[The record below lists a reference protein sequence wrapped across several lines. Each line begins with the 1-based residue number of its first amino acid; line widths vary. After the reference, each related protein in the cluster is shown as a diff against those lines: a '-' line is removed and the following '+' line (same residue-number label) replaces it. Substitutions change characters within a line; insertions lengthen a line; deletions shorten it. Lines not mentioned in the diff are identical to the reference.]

1 MSQRHFFV
9 DIGTQINQ
17 YQVVEHIGRG
27 GMADVWSARDTRLN
41 RMVAIKTIAPSLDAV
56 DDPVK
61 LFKREAQTIASME
74 HPHILPIYDFGD
86 FESKLYIVMRYVTGG
101 SLGDVLE
108 QQGALAPSDVV
119 RYAKHIAAALDYAH
133 ANKVVHLD
141 LKPQNVL
148 LDSSQSPYL
157 ADFGLATPLDREGRA
172 VNPGSGT
179 LLYMAPE
186 QLISEVID
194 HRADIYAF
202 SLMMYHLLT
211 GKMPFD
217 GTQPLALKQ
226 LQFQDDLPIIENCS
240 AYVNEILRRGCAV
253 EAQDRPATAGELVRE
268 LESVIRETVD
278 LSGITFDDSI
288 SSAFGA
294 ALMTDDANLLEAVD
308 LYSRAHYAWA
318 GGQGKFLLGVT
329 HFMLVNDYYMH
340 ADKHGLSLDLEGRQM
355 MLRGALEY
363 DREIEYWWAQLDTA
377 NRRWVCLHAIRS
389 ESAPARIRALYRLE
403 TMPDSE
409 KQRIPQLVA
418 QALQV
423 EVDEQAQLAALKVL
437 GTRARL
443 MKPAQRYDIASAYR
457 GRMLSSVTRVEVQVT
472 RDTTWYETVFTPEV
486 DSLVALM
493 AFESDYAAVREQAA
507 RTVGR
512 MRSLAGVQHI
522 VTQLEAGRQGA
533 ARALAFVRDEAPNL
547 PPIVSP
553 SQRFRA
559 WLVNTWRRLTDNA
572 LALTWRFIF
581 ALIGGTIGMGIQVYV
596 TYRSQAVFD
605 PDRVVNTYGFG
616 LAFGVMT
623 GLLALF
629 ADEVPARLRGFW
641 RWWSRLLFSAL
652 AGVTIGTLAWGV
664 VSYMYLRQTFI
675 NWELMLFGGVGL
687 ALGFVLASLL
697 NLRGWLAV
705 LITAALTYLPVYVTW
720 HNVCWQYQLCVDA
733 SPFSIAPLLP
743 IGAAVG
749 LFAGL
754 VLRLQNGQHGE
765 LRLAIP
771 SWAHGAL
778 GVVSGAAFGF
788 VLWLVAAWLMQSAPP
803 TWGTVTVL
811 LGAAAVGGL
820 LIYWLHPGAR
830 LGYIGGALAMLI
842 GVLPAVTPTLTQ
854 TVDPVSGLLR
864 YAPLVGGEYIDFLF
878 GFDDITHLFT
888 ATVAFALFVALGGYA
903 MTLVS
908 DARRL
913 LRGDFKTQRAI
924 VQTQE
929 MPAAPVMD
937 MVTEFMPSFG
947 DADDMATH
955 RLPPRDTSPGD
966 DDIARLKAEDV

>member
-1 MSQRHFFV
+1 V

-17 YQVVEHIGRG
+17 YHVVEHIGRG

-41 RMVAIKTIAPSLDAV
+41 RMVAIKTIAPSLNAD
-56 DDPVK
+56 DDPVA

-101 SLGDVLE
+101 SLGDMLE
-108 QQGALAPSDVV
+108 RQGALDPADVV
-119 RYAKHIAAALDYAH
+119 RYAKNIAAALDHAH
-133 ANKVVHLD
+133 ANKIVHLD

-186 QLISEVID
+186 QLVSEVID
-194 HRADIYAF
+194 YRADVYAF
-202 SLMMYHLLT
+202 SLMLYHLLT

-226 LQFQDDLPIIENCS
+226 LQFQEDLPAIESCS
-240 AYVNEILRRGCAV
+240 AYVNEILRRGCAM
-253 EAQDRPATAGELVRE
+253 EANDRPATAGELVKE
-268 LESVIRETVD
+268 LESAISETLD
-278 LSGITFDDSI
+278 LGGITFDDGFESGFAANFT
-288 SSAFGA
+288 SA
-294 ALMTDDANLLEAVD
+294 DANLLEAVD
-308 LYSRAHYAWA
+308 LYSRAHYAWM

-340 ADKHGLSLDLEGRQM
+340 ADTYGLSLDLEGRQM

-363 DREIEYWWAQLDTA
+363 DREIEYWWAQLDIA

-423 EVDEQAQLAALKVL
+423 EADEQAQIAALKVL
-437 GTRARL
+437 GTRARA
-443 MKPAQRYDIASAYR
+443 MKPAQRYDIASVYR
-457 GRMLSSVTRVEVQVT
+457 GRMLSSVTRVELQVT
-472 RDTTWYETVFTPEV
+472 REATWYENIFTTEI
-486 DSLVALM
+486 DTLVAQM
-493 AFESDYAAVREQAA
+493 AFESDYPAVRELAA

-512 MRSLAGVQHI
+512 MRSLAGVRYM
-522 VTQLEAGRQGA
+522 VTQLEARKQGA

-559 WLVNTWRRLTDNA
+559 WIVNTWRRLTDNA

-605 PDRVVNTYGFG
+605 PDRLVNTYGFG
-616 LAFGVMT
+616 LAFGVMV

-641 RWWSRLLFSAL
+641 RWWTRLLFSAL

-664 VSYMYLRQTFI
+664 VSYMYLRQTYI

-697 NLRGWLAV
+697 NLRGWVAV
-705 LITAALTYLPVYVTW
+705 LITAALAYLPVYFAW
-720 HNVCWQYQLCVDA
+720 HNVCWQYQICTDA
-733 SPFSIAPLLP
+733 PPFSIAPLLP
-743 IGAAVG
+743 IGAVVG

-765 LRLAIP
+765 IRLPIP
-771 SWAHGAL
+771 SWAHGVL
-778 GVVSGAAFGF
+778 GVVSGAVFGF
-788 VLWLVAAWLMQSAPP
+788 VLWLTVPWLMQSAPP
-803 TWGTVTVL
+803 TWGTVTL
-811 LGAAAVGGL
+811 LFGAGALGGL
-820 LIYWLHPGAR
+820 LIYWLHPSAR
-830 LGYIGGALAMLI
+830 WGYIGEALAMIWGILS
-842 GVLPAVTPTLTQ
+842 VVNPTLTQ
-854 TVDPVSGLLR
+854 TIDPVSGLLR
-864 YAPLVGGEYIDFLF
+864 YAPLVGGAYVDFLF
-878 GFDDITHLFT
+878 GFDDINHLFS
-888 ATVAFALFVALGGYA
+888 ATVGFALFVALGGYA

-913 LRGDFKTQRAI
+913 LRGEFKAQRAI
-924 VQTQE
+924 TQTQE
-929 MPAAPVMD
+929 MATAPTLEML
-937 MVTEFMPSFG
+937 TEYMPTT
-947 DADDMATH
+947 ANDMATQ
-955 RLPPRDTSPGD
+955 RLPAHDESDD